1 MTQKKKRCYGVFFS
15 LQKWTVI
22 LSGPFIKM
30 YLPSIFF
37 TRFIEPASRWCQT
50 PILKYL
56 KIKERLFPCLTEKVE
71 GERWIS
77 DTKLLCYLKV
87 RTSSTSYTTDCTS
100 FDGSMFFFHWDIRT
114 KLKHNYLWGVW
125 LCFITT
131 LTPHAC
137 NSTHWLQTWASTEA
151 KRKHFGFC
159 SLTLPFPPGI
169 KQIFCILKSLLK

>member
-1 MTQKKKRCYGVFFS
+1 MGLFFFNRYKNELSFFLDHLLKCISQVSFLQGLSS
-15 LQKWTVI
+15 LQVDDAR
-22 LSGPFIKM
+22 S
-30 YLPSIFF
+30 
-37 TRFIEPASRWCQT
+37 
-50 PILKYL
+50 PILKSL
-56 KIKERLFPCLTEKVE
+56 KTKERLFPCLTEKVKLE

-159 SLTLPFPPGI
+159 SLTLPFPAGI
-169 KQIFCILKSLLK
+169 KHIFCILKSLLK